1 MVLHVLAHPPLP
13 ESLTRSRALIIG
25 YGSGS
30 RHCQMSRSRPARITA
45 PTREHVFAPVPSQT
59 RRVYRR
65 PAQNGLILPA
75 AAALDELSAAVP
87 VPVAD
92 PLLVDVPDE
101 VIPLPLAV
109 VVELSPPTPVPV
121 ADAVELPE
129 AAPDEPDDELVV
141 SLVQLAVKKT

>member
-1 MVLHVLAHPPLP
+1 M
-13 ESLTRSRALIIG
+13 
-25 YGSGS
+25 
-30 RHCQMSRSRPARITA
+30 
-45 PTREHVFAPVPSQT
+45 
-59 RRVYRR
+59 
-65 PAQNGLILPA
+65 
-75 AAALDELSAAVP
+75 P

-129 AAPDEPDDELVV
+129 AAPDEPEDELVV